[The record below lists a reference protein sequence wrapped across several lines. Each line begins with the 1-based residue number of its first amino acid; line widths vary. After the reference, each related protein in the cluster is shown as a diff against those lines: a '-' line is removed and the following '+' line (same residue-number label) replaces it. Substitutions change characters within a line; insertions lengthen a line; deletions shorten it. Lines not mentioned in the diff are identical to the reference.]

1 MNILFVCT
9 GNCSRSPMAEA
20 YFRHLCKQNHLDQ
33 DVTCLSAGIAVKEDY
48 SSPEEAKELMKS
60 LGLSLENHV
69 PKQISED
76 LISSS
81 DNIIV
86 MDKTHVAALKKEFPA
101 AVKEKG
107 KVRTLLSFLDSSDEI
122 KDPKSGEIET
132 FQECFLSMMPALAT
146 LTDRIMRSLH

>member
-33 DVTCLSAGIAVKEDY
+33 DVTCLSAGIAVKEEA
-48 SSPEEAKELMKS
+48 SSPEEAQELMKS

-76 LISSS
+76 LVSSS

-86 MDKTHVAALKKEFPA
+86 MDNSHLKALKKQFPD

-107 KVRTLLSFLDSSDEI
+107 KVRTLLSFLDSDAEVE
-122 KDPKSGEIET
+122 DPHRGDIET
-132 FQECFLSMMPALAT
+132 FQQCFLSMMPALAN
-146 LTDRIMRSLH
+146 LTDRIIRSLR